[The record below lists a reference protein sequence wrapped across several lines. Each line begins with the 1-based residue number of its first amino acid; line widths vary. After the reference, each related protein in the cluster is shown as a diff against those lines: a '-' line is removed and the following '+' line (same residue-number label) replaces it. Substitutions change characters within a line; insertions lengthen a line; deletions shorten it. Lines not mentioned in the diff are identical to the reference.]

1 MLTIP
6 KHVKDLQPYKPGKSI
21 RDAAKEFG
29 ISKWI
34 KLASNENPLGVSP
47 AAKKAAI
54 EAIDDGY
61 IYPHPRS
68 PELLEVLSKKFKR
81 KEDEIIVAN
90 GIDALL
96 AYIIMAFTREGE
108 EILTSQG
115 SFIGTYVN
123 VNKLGRTLKTVPLKN
138 WEYDLDALYKAGSDK
153 TKIIYLSNP
162 NNPTGSAF
170 DKKAWE
176 NFLNN
181 VPKNVLIILDE
192 AYYEYACHHKEYPNG
207 LDYPLDRLIVTRT
220 MSKAYGMANFRVG
233 YGFSSPEI
241 IQQIQK
247 VKLPFEPS
255 TISCKAAAAAMGDED
270 FLEKTQKLNQIG
282 LEFFAKQFDRLGISF
297 KRETYGNFCMMIF
310 KNEQEALTFNDNCLK
325 RGLILRPLGS
335 FGIPQG
341 VRINTG
347 TIVENK
353 HAIEII
359 EKVLKGDRHL

>member
-1 MLTIP
+1 MVESMIVP
-6 KHVKDLQPYKPGKSI
+6 KHVQNLQPYKAGKSI
-21 RDAAKEFG
+21 RDASKEFG

-47 AAKKAAI
+47 MAKKAAMAAI
-54 EAIDDGY
+54 EEGY

-68 PELLEVLSKKFKR
+68 PELLEVLSKKFGR
-81 KEDEIIVAN
+81 SEDEIIVGN
-90 GIDALL
+90 GIDSLL
-96 AYIIMAFTREGE
+96 AYIIMAFTTEGE
-108 EILTSQG
+108 EVLTSEG

-138 WEYDLDALYKAGSDK
+138 WAYDLAALLAATTDS

-170 DKKAWE
+170 NKKEWE
-176 NFLNN
+176 SFFNQL
-181 VPKNVLIILDE
+181 PQHVLVILDE
-192 AYYEYACHHKEYPNG
+192 AYYEYACAHHDYPNG
-207 LDYPLDRLIVTRT
+207 LDYPLERLIVTRT

-233 YGFSSPEI
+233 YAFSTPEVI
-241 IQQIQK
+241 REIQK

-255 TISCKAAAAAMGDED
+255 TISVKAAAAALEDED
-270 FLEKTQKLNQIG
+270 FLEKTQKLNEIG
-282 LEFFAKQFDRLGISF
+282 LNFFSKQFERLGIFF
-297 KRETYGNFCMMIF
+297 KKEIFGNFIMMIF
-310 KNEQEALTFNDNCLK
+310 ENEQQALKFNEGCLK
-325 RGLILRPLGS
+325 KGLILRPLGS

-353 HAIEII
+353 LAIEII
-359 EKVLKGDRHL
+359 EEVKKGM

>member
-1 MLTIP
+1 MIVP
-6 KHVKDLQPYKPGKSI
+6 KHVQNLQPYKPGKSI
-21 RDAAKEFG
+21 RDAEKEFG

-47 AAKKAAI
+47 EAKKAAQAALD
-54 EAIDDGY
+54 EGY

-68 PELLEVLSKKFKR
+68 PELLEVLSRKFNR
-81 KEDEIIVAN
+81 KEEEIVVGN

-96 AYIIMAFTREGE
+96 AYIIMAFTTEGE
-108 EILTSQG
+108 EILTSEG

-123 VNKLGRTLKTVPLKN
+123 VNKLGRSLKTVPLKN

-170 DKKAWE
+170 GKKAWE
-176 NFLNN
+176 KFLNN

-192 AYYEYACHHKEYPNG
+192 AYYEYACAHQDYPNG

-233 YGFSSPEI
+233 YAFSSPEI

-255 TISCKAAAAAMGDED
+255 TISVKAAAAAMGDED
-270 FLEKTQKLNQIG
+270 FLEKTQKLNEIG
-282 LEFFAKQFDRLGISF
+282 LGFFAKEFDRLGISY
-297 KRETYGNFCMMIF
+297 KKETYGNFVMMIF
-310 KNEQEALTFNDNCLK
+310 ENEEKALKFNDGCLK
-325 RGLILRPLGS
+325 KGLILRPLGS

-353 HAIEII
+353 HAMAII
-359 EKVLKGDRHL
+359 EQVLKS

>member
-1 MLTIP
+1 MIVP
-6 KHVKDLQPYKPGKSI
+6 KHVQNLQPYKPGKSI

-47 AAKKAAI
+47 AAKKAAG
-54 EAIDDGY
+54 EAIEEGY

-68 PELLEVLSKKFKR
+68 PELLEVLSKKFGR
-81 KEDEIIVAN
+81 KEDEIIVGN

-108 EILTSQG
+108 EVLTSEG

-138 WEYDLDALYKAGSDK
+138 WEYDLDALAKATTSS
-153 TKIIYLSNP
+153 TKIVYLSNP

-170 DKKAWE
+170 NKTQWE
-176 NFLNN
+176 KFFHAL
-181 VPKNVLIILDE
+181 PKDVLVILDE
-192 AYYEYACHHKEYPNG
+192 AYYEYACGHSEYPNG

-233 YGFSSPEI
+233 YAFSSPEI
-241 IQQIQK
+241 IREIQK

-255 TISCKAAAAAMGDED
+255 TISVKAAAAAIEDVD
-270 FLEKTQKLNQIG
+270 FLERTQKLNELSLG
-282 LEFFAKQFDRLGISF
+282 FFTKHFDRLGITY
-297 KRETYGNFCMMIF
+297 KKETYGNFIMMIF
-310 KNEQEALTFNDNCLK
+310 ENEKQALAFNEGCLK

-359 EKVLKGDRHL
+359 EKVIDDLK

>member
-1 MLTIP
+1 MIVP
-6 KHVKDLQPYKPGKSI
+6 KHIQGLQPYKPGKSI

-34 KLASNENPLGVSP
+34 KLASNENPLGVAP
-47 AAKKAAI
+47 AAKKAAT
-54 EAIDDGY
+54 EAIDEGY

-68 PELLEVLSKKFKR
+68 PELLEVLSKKFNR
-81 KEDEIIVAN
+81 KEDEIIVGN

-96 AYIIMAFTREGE
+96 AYIIMAFTTEGE
-108 EILTSQG
+108 EILTSEG

-123 VNKLGRTLKTVPLKN
+123 VNKLGRSLKTVPLKN

-170 DKKAWE
+170 GKQAWE
-176 NFLNN
+176 KFLNS

-192 AYYEYACHHKEYPNG
+192 AYYEYACGHKDYPNG

-233 YGFSSPEI
+233 YAFSSPEI

-255 TISCKAAAAAMGDED
+255 TISVKAAAAALLDED
-270 FLEKTQKLNQIG
+270 FLEKTQKLNEIG
-282 LEFFAKQFDRLGISF
+282 LGFFAKEFKRLGISF
-297 KRETYGNFCMMIF
+297 KEETFGNFIMMIF
-310 KNEQEALTFNDNCLK
+310 ENEAQALKFNDECLK
-325 RGLILRPLGS
+325 KGLILRPLGS

-353 HAIEII
+353 HAMAII
-359 EKVLKGDRHL
+359 EKVFNEIK

>member
-1 MLTIP
+1 MLVP
-6 KHVKDLQPYKPGKSI
+6 KHIQLLEPYKPGKSI
-21 RDAAKEFG
+21 QDASKEYG

-47 AAKKAAI
+47 MAKKVAI
-54 EAIDDGY
+54 EAVEEGY
-61 IYPHPRS
+61 LYPHPRS
-68 PELLEVLSKKFKR
+68 PELLKVLSKKFGKS
-81 KEDEIIVAN
+81 EDEIVVGN

-96 AYIIMAFTREGE
+96 AYIMMAFTQEGE
-108 EILTSQG
+108 EVLTSQG
-115 SFIGTYVN
+115 TFIGTYVN

-138 WEYDLDALYKAGSDK
+138 WEYDLDALYKAGSDR

-170 DKKAWE
+170 GKKAWE
-176 NFLNN
+176 HFFKN

-192 AYYEYACHHKEYPNG
+192 AYYEYACSHKDYPNG

-241 IQQIQK
+241 IKQIQK
-247 VKLPFEPS
+247 VKLPFEPT
-255 TISCKAAAAAMGDED
+255 TISCKAATVALGDED
-270 FLEKTQKLNQIG
+270 FLEKTQKLNEIG
-282 LEFFAKQFDRLGISF
+282 LGFFAKEFDRLGIAYKKES
-297 KRETYGNFCMMIF
+297 YGNFLMMIF
-310 KNEQEALTFNDNCLK
+310 ENESQAIKFNDECL
-325 RGLILRPLGS
+325 RNGLILRPLGS

-353 HAIEII
+353 QAMMII
-359 EKVLKGDRHL
+359 EKVWKKCNV